1 LFNLQENR
9 FPWNPTLSSVYF
21 VLAVPLRQLFQQN
34 INFRD
39 KSTDPKKKKY
49 KADELNEKMEIVL
62 NIIKLYK
69 SDPMLAL
76 AVSLY

>member
-1 LFNLQENR
+1 
-9 FPWNPTLSSVYF
+9 
-21 VLAVPLRQLFQQN
+21 VPLRQLLYQY

-39 KSTDPKKKKY
+39 KSNDLKKKTKIRERSE
-49 KADELNEKMEIVL
+49 ELNEKMEIIL

-76 AVSLY
+76 VVS